1 MDTPRDEAQEALL
14 RDIIAEGSDAV
25 SLFLNDTD
33 GLEGEGEEEAG
44 YDLHGSDDPMPV
56 QEGEGEEVDR
66 EDGSSDPMPVQ
77 EGDRDDS
84 SSDRTESGQV
94 YILVKPVL
102 TS

>member
-1 MDTPRDEAQEALL
+1 MDTPPRDEAQEALL
-14 RDIIAEGSDAV
+14 RDIIVEGSDAV
-25 SLFLNDTD
+25 WSLMFLNDNN

-44 YDLHGSDDPMPV
+44 YDLHGSVDPMPV

-66 EDGSSDPMPVQ
+66 EDGS
-77 EGDRDDS
+77 GDH
-84 SSDRTESGQV
+84 RTESGQV

>member
-14 RDIIAEGSDAV
+14 RDIIAQGSDVV
-25 SLFLNDTD
+25 SSLMFLNDND
-33 GLEGEGEEEAG
+33 GLEGEGEEAAG

-66 EDGSSDPMPVQ
+66 EDGS
-77 EGDRDDS
+77 GDHQ
-84 SSDRTESGQV
+84 TESGQV
-94 YILVKPVL
+94 YILVKPML

>member
-25 SLFLNDTD
+25 SSLMFLNDND
-33 GLEGEGEEEAG
+33 GLEGEGEEAAG
-44 YDLHGSDDPMPV
+44 YNLHGSDDPMPV

-66 EDGSSDPMPVQ
+66 EDGS
-77 EGDRDDS
+77 GDHQ
-84 SSDRTESGQV
+84 TESGQV

>member
-14 RDIIAEGSDAV
+14 RDIIAQGSDAV
-25 SLFLNDTD
+25 SSLMFLNDND
-33 GLEGEGEEEAG
+33 GLEGEGEEAAG

-66 EDGSSDPMPVQ
+66 EDGS
-77 EGDRDDS
+77 GDHQ
-84 SSDRTESGQV
+84 TESGQV

>member
-1 MDTPRDEAQEALL
+1 MDPRDEAQEALL
-14 RDIIAEGSDAV
+14 RDIIAQGSDAV
-25 SLFLNDTD
+25 SLLMFLNDND
-33 GLEGEGEEEAG
+33 GLEGEGEEAAG

-66 EDGSSDPMPVQ
+66 EDGS
-77 EGDRDDS
+77 GDH
-84 SSDRTESGQV
+84 RTESGQV

>member
-14 RDIIAEGSDAV
+14 RDIIAQGSDVV
-25 SLFLNDTD
+25 SSLMFLNDND
-33 GLEGEGEEEAG
+33 GLEGEGEEAAG
-44 YDLHGSDDPMPV
+44 YDLHGFDDPMPV

-66 EDGSSDPMPVQ
+66 EDGS
-77 EGDRDDS
+77 GDHQ
-84 SSDRTESGQV
+84 TESGQV